1 EEEGPWLHDFGARRK
16 SHIVP
21 TAVSA
26 RMYHAPLGFP
36 LASFQSARAME
47 RGADVVASRGRC
59 SSAAAP
65 HRTTQLHDYTCHV
78 NHTPTYELLWDNDF
92 YDFEL

>member
-1 EEEGPWLHDFGARRK
+1 GRK
-16 SHIVP
+16 RDHGSIVP

-59 SSAAAP
+59 NSAAAP
-65 HRTTQLHDYTCHV
+65 HRTTR
-78 NHTPTYELLWDNDF
+78 PTALGRRFISPLLF
-92 YDFEL
+92 LLILLLA